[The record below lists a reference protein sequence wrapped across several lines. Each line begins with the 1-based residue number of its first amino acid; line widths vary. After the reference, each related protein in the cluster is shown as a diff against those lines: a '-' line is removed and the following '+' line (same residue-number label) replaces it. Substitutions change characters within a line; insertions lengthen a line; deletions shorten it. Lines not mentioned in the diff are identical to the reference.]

1 VRFTPFSVCV
11 VGNTNHIAALGEQ
24 LGVFGKFVNG
34 GKKHPAAVAAFEQ
47 FAQLGSALYTHH
59 RLVTNVTFGI
69 GKLTRELIVQIGAVG
84 NQH

>member
-1 VRFTPFSVCV
+1 MRLTPFSVRV
-11 VGNTNHIAALGEQ
+11 VGNTNHIAA